1 MNLKRHLVASLSIFS
16 TLTFANASNEKS
28 IGDVTVV
35 SASGFD
41 QNITD
46 APASISV
53 ITAAELEKKS
63 YTDISDALKNVP
75 GVFVSGGGSNQSIMI
90 RGMSSGYTLYLVD
103 GRPMQGGD
111 AFELN
116 GQLKGAQMNFL
127 PSIDEIERIEIIRG
141 PASSRY
147 GSDAMGGVIN
157 IITKRNVDKF
167 TAKISSEYIMADSKN
182 EVNNDSVQTNLYIRT
197 PLIDKLLSF
206 SLTGS
211 FLNQDESDFKANDT
225 KSAGSDPEY
234 KRKNLNTKFIL
245 TPDENNK
252 FTLGYMYSKQER
264 TWSEGKSIAKGE
276 EDTYQKSIKY
286 NYSLAHDLK
295 FDNFV
300 MNSYINYDKAKNPT
314 RTNSDTGNG
323 IKFETL
329 TLNTQGTYFFE
340 SNALSIGAN
349 YKKEKLEDGATNGL
363 NNTITKMDRYQYSLF
378 LEDEITLTDDLFLTL
393 SGRYDYNEDFGS
405 HFSPKAYLVYHLT
418 DNWTLKGGVTSGYKA
433 PSLRQSATDF
443 AGISRGGVM
452 LGNPDLEPEKTINYE
467 TSIAYNN
474 SNNTL
479 KSSLTVFQTDFKDAI
494 NRTNRFCVPNQPC
507 VYKGNTYEA
516 HPYGYT
522 AYENIDEAQIKG
534 IEFTTDY
541 QITPTLSYRQ
551 SYTYTDSEK
560 KSGINKGDPLN
571 DISKHMFNAGLD
583 WEATSK
589 LLLWTQVNYRSKSAG
604 SIPKGADSLQKNPSY
619 TFADAG
625 LVYDVNKDIK
635 LKFGIYN
642 IANEKVTTDDYDMVL
657 DGRRY
662 SFAMNIK
669 F

>member
-1 MNLKRHLVASLSIFS
+1 MNFKRHLVASLAIFS
-16 TLTFANASNEKS
+16 SLTLANAADENSV
-28 IGDVTVV
+28 GDVTVV
-35 SASGFD
+35 SAAGFD

-75 GVFVSGGGSNQSIMI
+75 GVYVAGGGSNQSIMI
-90 RGMSSGYTLYLVD
+90 RGMSSGYTLYLID

-157 IITKRNVDKF
+157 IITKKNVDKF
-167 TAKISSEYIMADSKN
+167 TAKISNEYIMADSDN
-182 EVNNDSVQTNLYIRT
+182 EVNNDSIQTNLYIST

-206 SLTGS
+206 SVTGS
-211 FLNQDESDFKANDT
+211 FLNQDESDFNTNNT

-234 KRKNLNTKFIL
+234 KRKSINTKFTL
-245 TPDENNK
+245 TPDEHNK
-252 FTLGYMYSKQER
+252 LTFGYMYSKQER
-264 TWSEGKSIAKGE
+264 TWNEGKSIADGE

-295 FDNFV
+295 FDDFI
-300 MNSYINYDKAKNPT
+300 MNSYVNYDKAKNPT
-314 RTNSDTGNG
+314 RTNANTGNG
-323 IKFETL
+323 VEFETL

-340 SNALSIGAN
+340 SNALSMGIN

-363 NNTITKMDRYQYSLF
+363 SDAITKMDRYQYSIF

-393 SGRYDYNEDFGS
+393 SGRYDYNEEFGS
-405 HFSPKAYLVYHLT
+405 HFSPKAYLVYHLA
-418 DNWTLKGGVTSGYKA
+418 DNWTVKGGVTSGYKA

-452 LGNPDLEPEKTINYE
+452 LGNPDLTPEKTLNYE
-467 TSIAYNN
+467 TAVAYDNPN
-474 SNNTL
+474 AGL
-479 KSSLTVFQTDFKDAI
+479 KASLTLFQTDFKDAI
-494 NRTNRFCVPNQPC
+494 NRTDRFCPANQPC
-507 VYKGNTYEA
+507 VYKRNTYPS

-522 AYENIDEAQIKG
+522 AYENVDEAQIQG

-551 SYTYTDSEK
+551 SYTYTDSEQ
-560 KSGINKGDPLN
+560 KSGDNKGDPLN

-583 WEATSK
+583 WEATPA
-589 LLLWTQVNYRSKSAG
+589 LLLWTQVNYRGKSAG
-604 SIPKGADSLQKNPSY
+604 SIPRGGDSLEKDPSY

-625 LVYDVNKDIK
+625 LVYDVNKNVK
-635 LKFGIYN
+635 LKFGVYN
-642 IANEKVTTDDYDMVL
+642 IANEEVTSDDYSMVL

-662 SFAMNIK
+662 SFAMDIK